1 MSFHAPIS
9 LPGKLATNPFLGRK
23 AERMGVKMRAGLRQ
37 RGAGAVDVRVI
48 DLSTHGFRAECH
60 LDLAVGT
67 DIWLRLPG
75 LEAWHATVAWQEGY
89 VIGCAFER
97 PLHAAVLNTLLRR
110 T

>member
-1 MSFHAPIS
+1 MSCYQPLS
-9 LPGKLATNPFLGRK
+9 LAGQLATTPAFGRN
-23 AERMGVKMRAGLRQ
+23 AARVGVRMNAGLRR
-37 RGAGAVDVRVI
+37 RGSGAVDVRVV

-60 LDLAVGT
+60 LDLAIGA

-97 PLHAAVLNTLLRR
+97 PLHAAVLSTLLRQA
-110 T
+110 